1 MAERYTEHL
10 PHLQK
15 RPSRDSVRR
24 LLARVLPTDSELEA
38 FCSDHFPAA
47 AHEWGSDMNRT
58 RKESLL
64 LAAAEVTAI
73 VERLSTVHPERFAR
87 FEHLLAPEVA
97 FTRVKR
103 PAAIVAVLLVAVA
116 VVGVAVNH
124 GLGSSPAPA
133 PPPQEPAQPA
143 YLVPPPEAPTSTPSP
158 AKQPEPTPMPGEGR
172 PDAPKRPK
180 APDSTYTLKV
190 RSREGEKLTICR
202 RGMDCDHP
210 TPIFARPHGDVD
222 YAVFKNLRRGD
233 YVVTCTRGPSTST
246 VDVSV
251 PRTESDDVRCFA
263 PL

>member
-1 MAERYTEHL
+1 MTERCTEHL
-10 PHLQK
+10 PR

-24 LLARVLPTDSELEA
+24 LLARALPTDSELEA

-47 AHEWGSDMNRT
+47 AHQWGSDMNRT

-64 LAAAEVTAI
+64 LAAAEVTDI
-73 VERLSTVHPERFAR
+73 VERLSAIHPERFAR
-87 FEHLLAPEVA
+87 FEHLLAPEA
-97 FTRVKR
+97 ALTRVKR
-103 PAAIVAVLLVAVA
+103 PAAIVAVLLVAMA
-116 VVGVAVNH
+116 AVGVAVH
-124 GLGSSPAPA
+124 LAIGSSPAPA
-133 PPPQEPAQPA
+133 PLPHEPAPPVS
-143 YLVPPPEAPTSTPSP
+143 LEKPPEAPTPTPSP

-172 PDAPKRPK
+172 PDAPKKPK

-222 YAVFKNLRRGD
+222 YAEFTNLRRGN
-233 YVVTCTRGPSTST
+233 YVVTCTRGPSTAT

-251 PRTESDDVRCFA
+251 PRMENDDVRCFA